1 MSSAVGWP
9 WRQTDYHGVA
19 DRAAHARLDQN
30 QYFFCKWSGSSGLN
44 GLLQRGRSSVV
55 GWPWRQTDCSGVAW
69 ARLDQIFRPLC
80 SRGNPQC
87 MQEILRCLITSN
99 HLGQSYLTIHTKQ
112 YPTLE
117 IILKIRNKV
126 VVLHVLPVCT
136 FTIEAPPNHKPRT
149 SKHETRPCDSA
160 QSGHWLNQKL
170 NWAAEEGETSSLI
183 KLVRLDFSINP

>member
-1 MSSAVGWP
+1 M
-9 WRQTDYHGVA
+9 
-19 DRAAHARLDQN
+19 
-30 QYFFCKWSGSSGLN
+30 
-44 GLLQRGRSSVV
+44 
-55 GWPWRQTDCSGVAW
+55 
-69 ARLDQIFRPLC
+69 
-80 SRGNPQC
+80 
-87 MQEILRCLITSN
+87 
-99 HLGQSYLTIHTKQ
+99 TIHTKQ

-160 QSGHWLNQKL
+160 KSGHQLNQKL

-183 KLVRLDFSINP
+183 KLARLDFSINP

>member
-1 MSSAVGWP
+1 MSSAVG
-9 WRQTDYHGVA
+9 
-19 DRAAHARLDQN
+19 
-30 QYFFCKWSGSSGLN
+30 C
-44 GLLQRGRSSVV
+44 
-55 GWPWRQTDCSGVAW
+55 PWRQTDCSGVARAR

-80 SRGNPQC
+80 SRGKPQC

-170 NWAAEEGETSSLI
+170 NWAAEEEETSSLI